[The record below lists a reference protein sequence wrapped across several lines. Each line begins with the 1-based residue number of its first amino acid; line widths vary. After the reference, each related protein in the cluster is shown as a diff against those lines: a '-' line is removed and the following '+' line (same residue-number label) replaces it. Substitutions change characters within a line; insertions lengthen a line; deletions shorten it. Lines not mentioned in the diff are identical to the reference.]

1 MARGSN
7 ALALLAA
14 AALLGI
20 VATARGA
27 TRRQPTRRQS
37 PPTPAPDPVPA
48 PPAPGPVPAPAPR
61 VWPVADAPRL
71 TVKGRY
77 LNQRSATHR
86 HRGIDLHGAVGDPVR
101 AAGGGVVA
109 HAGRPQGPGFRGYG
123 PHYVVIDHGGVWT
136 LYGHLDGLRVRPGD
150 RVVAGDLIG
159 KIADGVRPPH
169 VHFEAARRAYP
180 MPSEAERI
188 DPSAWLRGE

>member
-27 TRRQPTRRQS
+27 TRRQATRRQS
-37 PPTPAPDPVPA
+37 PPVPA
-48 PPAPGPVPAPAPR
+48 PTPPALPRR

-77 LNQRSATHR
+77 LDQRSATHR
-86 HRGIDLHGAVGDPVR
+86 HRGIDLHGAVGDPVY

-109 HAGRPQGPGFRGYG
+109 HAGPERVGFRGYG
-123 PHYVVIDHGGVWT
+123 PHHVVIDHGGVWT
-136 LYGHLDGLRVRPGD
+136 LYGHVAGLRVRPGD
-150 RVVAGDLIG
+150 RVAAGDVIG
-159 KIADGVRPPH
+159 LVAAGVRPPH

-188 DPSAWLRGE
+188 DPSAWLRGEL